1 MDHLTNAHSAL
12 WRTVSMQAGPSM
24 LAIQETQERPNHPT
38 SLCIRPHSRILVIIA
53 SAVWFVI
60 SSHSRLH
67 FTLTSNLSPLHDQ
80 VRHIHMPSQQTLKG
94 VLMLQGASTTGLD
107 WGRSGDFFFD
117 EEEGI
122 SARESTIFIFSSG
135 DFVGCC

>member
-1 MDHLTNAHSAL
+1 
-12 WRTVSMQAGPSM
+12 
-24 LAIQETQERPNHPT
+24 
-38 SLCIRPHSRILVIIA
+38 
-53 SAVWFVI
+53 
-60 SSHSRLH
+60 
-67 FTLTSNLSPLHDQ
+67 
-80 VRHIHMPSQQTLKG
+80 MPSQQTLKG